1 MKELLDDDVS
11 SILIQ
16 NNAQFYANKKRP
28 IPPQRQDPIDNKRYR
43 GSADLKKILNKSVRT
58 SQNKAD
64 FVSSIEEEA
73 PNI

>member
-28 IPPQRQDPIDNKRYR
+28 MPPQRQEPEDNKRYR
-43 GSADLKKILNKSVRT
+43 GSADLKKLLNKSVRT
-58 SQNKAD
+58 S
-64 FVSSIEEEA
+64 
-73 PNI
+73 